1 MTFLDTNILVYS
13 IDTRDAAKQRL
24 AREIVF
30 KAEESSE
37 YILSAQV
44 LNEFSNVAL
53 KKLLLTKEQVH
64 AFVCEFEAIRAVP
77 VLPEWTVRALEIMDC
92 YEIQFF
98 DALLLAAAEANECD
112 EILTEDLNDGQIYCG
127 IRAVNPFA

>member
-1 MTFLDTNILVYS
+1 MIFLDTNILVYS
-13 IDTRDAAKQRL
+13 IDMRDATKQRL

-37 YILSAQV
+37 YIISAQF

-53 KKLLLTKEQVH
+53 KKLFLAKEHVH
-64 AFVCEFEAIRAVP
+64 AFVSEFSAIRAVP
-77 VLPEWTVRALEIMDC
+77 VLPEWTGHAFEIMER
-92 YEIQFF
+92 YGIQFF
-98 DALLLAAAEANECD
+98 DALLLAAAEANGCD

-127 IRAVNPFA
+127 VRAVNPFA